1 VSTDSNAEERAL
13 TRTARA
19 SWGYTLRGARAL
31 MDDAAHWARAEGID
45 THIREKNA
53 RALAAQ
59 TQRTMRA
66 QQRAR
71 KGRPSAPPA
80 ARANALTDNEVSA
93 RAWGTRAMR
102 AAIVV
107 AVPACALILPPVAL
121 INGDPGALL
130 VWPAAYAYLNWNG
143 WAQRNE
149 QYAEP
154 ADGVRVVEDERPSLI
169 ARLKSDGGLKPT
181 AVESAIIDRIH
192 AWEQYASD
200 RKLTEVIPGS
210 PIIDESGILIPVTF
224 AGTWTP
230 AKLDTNADQ
239 VRALLAVPDKVRT
252 EIKPG
257 GTADRSV
264 IRVRT
269 RIRDL
274 DLTWTPERE
283 GIGLN
288 ADTGEVV
295 DVDETDRVSVAG
307 MSGAGKSVA
316 LRVLMAKALRKPN
329 TALVVIDLKVEGALW
344 SHVARVE
351 SEPEGIQ
358 DVIDDLIAEMRERET
373 IMRAN
378 GWDMWEATPE
388 RPNLVV
394 VVDEG
399 AEFMAEVPDAVT
411 GSRSLARRG
420 RSAGIRKWWATQ
432 KPTVTGAGK
441 GLDSSISAQLTSQVC
456 MAVSSPTE
464 ARNVLGE
471 DATAKGWHAEDLLK
485 GGWCLVRVQGED
497 RNPEPTRVWFMTKE
511 DVKALTP
518 RTPWRRAKTNQ
529 PVVVAPD
536 ALEVALRLSEG
547 LQGVSTARL
556 AAEFG
561 VVDTEVHVRMRVHGV
576 EPEPNAFAMGN
587 GDKARGYRRSTLE
600 AAMNR
605 RNQG

>member
-1 VSTDSNAEERAL
+1 MTENEERAL
-13 TRTARA
+13 TRMART

-31 MDDAAHWARAEGID
+31 AEDARAWTRAEGLEA
-45 THIREKNA
+45 HIKDKDA
-53 RALAAQ
+53 RALDAQ
-59 TQRTMRA
+59 YQ
-66 QQRAR
+66 
-71 KGRPSAPPA
+71 
-80 ARANALTDNEVSA
+80 
-93 RAWGTRAMR
+93 RAMR
-102 AAIVV
+102 AHARDSKRRGARTVPPVRAHALTDIEVNARAFGTRAFRCALTL
-107 AVPACALILPPVAL
+107 AVPACALIAPPWML
-121 INGDPGALL
+121 IEGSPCALL
-130 VWPAAYAYLNWNG
+130 SWPAAYGYLSWLG
-143 WAQRNE
+143 WTHR
-149 QYAEP
+149 
-154 ADGVRVVEDERPSLI
+154 EDESSATVPTIVPCEEKTRLFSRVRPES
-169 ARLKSDGGLKPT
+169 GLEPT
-181 AVESAIIDRIH
+181 SQESAIIDRVH
-192 AWEQYASD
+192 VWDQYAED
-200 RKLTEVIPGS
+200 RKLSDVIPGA

-230 AKLDTNADQ
+230 SKLDTNAEQ
-239 VRALLAVPDKVRT
+239 VRALLAVPDGVRT

-295 DVDETDRVSVAG
+295 DVDDEDRVSVAG

-329 TALVVIDLKVEGALW
+329 TALVIIDLKVEGALW

-351 SEPEGIQ
+351 SEPDGIQ
-358 DVIDDLIAEMRERET
+358 DVVDDLIAEMRERET

-399 AEFMAEVPDAVT
+399 AEYMAEVPDAVA

-432 KPTVTGAGK
+432 KPTVTGPGK

-485 GGWCLVRVQGED
+485 GGWALVRVQGED
-497 RNPEPTRVWFMTKE
+497 RTPDPVRVWFMTKE
-511 DVKALTP
+511 DVKALPP
-518 RTPWRRAKTNQ
+518 RPAWRRAKKNQ
-529 PVVVAPD
+529 PVVNAPN

-576 EPEPNAFAMGN
+576 EVEPNAFAMGN
-587 GDKARGYRRSTLE
+587 GEKARGYRRDKLE
-600 AAMNR
+600 QAFNR
-605 RNQG
+605 RNQT